1 MEPSCLSVQLTSQQF
16 IIGQI
21 IVLEMLQKA
30 PTAQIQSRGP
40 VQAACHRTHI
50 ANNLNFNPFFKPNQF
65 KQVRYKKSRPPH
77 RWSNKHPVHLQAEL
91 NET

>member
-1 MEPSCLSVQLTSQQF
+1 MEPSCLLVQLTSQQF

-50 ANNLNFNPFFKPNQF
+50 ANNLNFNPFLSLTSLNRCGTKIVDPPIDEAKNIQCIY
-65 KQVRYKKSRPPH
+65 KQ
-77 RWSNKHPVHLQAEL
+77 N
-91 NET
+91 